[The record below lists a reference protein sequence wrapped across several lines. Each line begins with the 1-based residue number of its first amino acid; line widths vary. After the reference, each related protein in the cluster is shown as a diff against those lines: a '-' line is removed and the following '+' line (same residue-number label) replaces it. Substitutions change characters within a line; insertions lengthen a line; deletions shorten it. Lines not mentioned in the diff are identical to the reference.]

1 MMNRSNTRTFAILSY
16 QSADVFFSSQ
26 PYLLFLIFTF
36 LLSRRP
42 FSCEVCH
49 RNRKI
54 FLEFSLPANESEVL
68 LLLLSNCRVITI
80 FEFARGEDIK
90 LFSLLFES
98 FSRNKKMFLFFF
110 SCIFLLLWKE
120 KCITSVSHC

>member
-1 MMNRSNTRTFAILSY
+1 MMNRSNTRTFTILSN
-16 QSADVFFSSQ
+16 QSAGVFFSSQ

-98 FSRNKKMFLFFF
+98 FSRNKKKIFFLYF
-110 SCIFLLLWKE
+110 SLIMERKMYNFC
-120 KCITSVSHC
+120 